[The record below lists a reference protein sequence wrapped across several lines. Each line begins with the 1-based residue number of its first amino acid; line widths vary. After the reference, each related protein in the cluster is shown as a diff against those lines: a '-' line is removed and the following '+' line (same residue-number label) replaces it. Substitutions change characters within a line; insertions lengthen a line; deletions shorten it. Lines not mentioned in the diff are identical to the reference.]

1 MYCTNCGNKLEEQE
15 LYCTRCGKMVVKN
28 TVEVKSKK
36 RSDLCI
42 ILGIL
47 SMLLFFLPFIS
58 IPLGIVGIIKAKDS
72 GKSDNRILGIIGLV
86 MSIVFTLFVVL
97 SLFLAFRSIEIY
109 HNNYN
114 NDYYNDYD
122 NKDEIDIT
130 DYKWQSD
137 RDSSVLSFDGNKI
150 FEWNGNS
157 VSKVSSGTYEM
168 YEGEEAIKYLEN
180 YASLYGSSKENYSE
194 KFGSSFYGRESC
206 YLLILKFDNSDVE
219 GDNHMY
225 LCYYDSDADRLRLFD
240 LEKEN
245 YIYFSRYGGDEKE
258 NKGNS
263 V

>member
-1 MYCTNCGNKLEEQE
+1 MYCINCGNKLEDNE
-15 LYCTRCGKMVVKN
+15 LYCTQCGNLIVKN
-28 TVEVKSKK
+28 TSSMNKK
-36 RSDLCI
+36 KDNDLCVVF
-42 ILGIL
+42 GIF
-47 SMLLFFLPFIS
+47 SILLFFLPFIS
-58 IPLGIVGIIKAKDS
+58 IPLGIVGIVKAKN
-72 GKSDNRILGIIGLV
+72 SDNSGNRVLGIIGVV
-86 MSIVFTLFVVL
+86 MAVVFTI
-97 SLFLAFRSIEIY
+97 FLAFVFLLAVSSVELY
-109 HNNYN
+109 D

-168 YEGEEAIKYLEN
+168 YEGEEAIEYLEN

-206 YLLILKFDNSDVE
+206 YLLILKFDSSDVG

-240 LEKEN
+240 FEKNN
-245 YIYFSRYGGDEKE
+245 YIYFSRYVGDEKE